1 MKSSRY
7 IVGFIAF
14 LLGVSLFTGAEPVMG
29 NPIFVPDL
37 SVGGLWNNNT
47 YIEMPFADVHIQ
59 IDYLGE
65 ATFEIAMVG
74 NFTIRTNTTQDYALA
89 FAYPESWTEG
99 SIFHHEELFSIT
111 LDRNPIATWPLHLV
125 NASWITMWGED
136 TFYILSARPDYVGF
150 NLSLQAYV
158 NHSLV
163 VRSSFTKM
171 TDYLNLGYV
180 CGTALSF
187 KGSTRERITIEV
199 NQSTPLSRS
208 GFSPGTNFTL
218 INETLYKSAV
228 WDLSFPDPIPWD
240 GDYYPVDI
248 VYAFLE
254 CFEEYIPPPTTTTT
268 TTPEPTPSPISTTTT
283 APVPS
288 PTPSSTQPD
297 ILGPVAFFGSFG
309 VTVILGTIV
318 LIKTKKG

>member
-1 MKSSRY
+1 
-7 IVGFIAF
+7 
-14 LLGVSLFTGAEPVMG
+14 MG

-65 ATFEIAMVG
+65 ATFEITMVG
-74 NFTIRTNTTQDYALA
+74 NFTIQTNTTQDYTLA

-99 SIFHHEELFSIT
+99 FIFYHDQLFNIT
-111 LDRNPIATWPLHLV
+111 LDRNPVTTWPLHIV
-125 NASWITMWGED
+125 NASWITIWNDD
-136 TFYILSARPDYVGF
+136 TLYHMSCDPDFVGF
-150 NLSLQAYV
+150 NLSLQAHV

-180 CGTALSF
+180 CATALSF

-199 NQSTPLSRS
+199 NQSTPLERS
-208 GFSPGTNFTL
+208 GFSPRTNFTL
-218 INETLYKSAV
+218 TNETLYKSAV
-228 WDLSFPDPIPWD
+228 WDLSYPDPIPYD
-240 GDYYPVDI
+240 GDYYPVDG

-254 CFEEYIPPPTTTTT
+254 CFEEFIPPTTTPATT
-268 TTPEPTPSPISTTTT
+268 TTETTTTETTHYPVSTTTT
-283 APVPS
+283 S
-288 PTPSSTQPD
+288 PAPSSTPSTSQPE
-297 ILGPVAFFGSFG
+297 ILGPVFFLSSLG

-318 LIKTKKG
+318 LVKTKKI